1 MKKFLVW
8 LFILVIL
15 GLAAAYLG
23 RNALVAKAIEE
34 GGNYSLGVDTHLGS
48 ANVAVTAGSLEM
60 NQYKVANPKGFESPD
75 FFSIEHGVLVV
86 NSGSVF
92 SDTVEIDSIVLNDIK
107 VTLEAKGGKTNYGA
121 LMENISKVEF
131 GSSEK
136 SPVMLRIKKIG
147 LSNISVDASISL
159 PTGKEFKKSF
169 VLENIE
175 MRDIGN
181 DGASIS
187 KVIALVIQEVVK
199 KSVAEGK
206 KILPG
211 DYGNY
216 LDNVGKSGL
225 DQVTSDIKDRVGNL
239 GESLFGGEK
248 KKK

>member
-8 LFILVIL
+8 LFIIVIL
-15 GLAAAYLG
+15 GLAEAYLG

-34 GGNYSLGVDTHLGS
+34 GGNYSLGVQTHLGS
-48 ANVAVTAGSLEM
+48 ANVAVTAGSLKM
-60 NQYKVANPKGFESPD
+60 NQYKIANPADFDSRD
-75 FFSIEHGVLVV
+75 FFSIEHGVLDV

-92 SDTVEIDSIVLNDIK
+92 SDTVEIDAIILKDIK

-121 LMENISKVEF
+121 LMGNIAKVDL
-131 GSSEK
+131 GSSEN
-136 SPVMLRIKKIG
+136 SSVLLRIKKIA

-169 VLENIE
+169 VLDNIE
-175 MRDIGN
+175 MRNIGN

-206 KILPG
+206 KVLPG
-211 DYGNY
+211 DFGNY

-225 DQVTSDIKDRVGNL
+225 DQVTSDIKEKVGNL
-239 GESLFGGEK
+239 VESLFGGDK
-248 KKK
+248 KNK